1 MLVWC
6 CRSSPTLSRDQCRLY
21 RMYSRMPHPK
31 ASSLAQA
38 IVTKKMRE
46 LGYVQG
52 RKGDLEVAH
61 Q

>member
-1 MLVWC
+1 
-6 CRSSPTLSRDQCRLY
+6 
-21 RMYSRMPHPK
+21 MPHPK